1 MMNLDTKEREK
12 TAIFNRIN
20 EAVKNGDEAAF
31 ATAFAD
37 WTKYV
42 EDAVLAEARG
52 LVDAYDNKV
61 LAGRGVRQLTS
72 EERKFYDAF
81 IAAAKSAI
89 PQMAFTGTDVILPKT
104 IIDSVF
110 EDVVKEHPL
119 LSFIDFQP
127 TAGLTEILISTT
139 SGAGVWGDVTAA
151 ISGELSANF
160 TKIELAKNKFTA
172 YVLIAKGML
181 DLGPE
186 WLDRYIRAMLVEALA
201 YGLESAIVDG
211 NGKNKP
217 IGMTRKLSGDSGG
230 EYPYK
235 TPVTITDLS
244 QDTYGTI
251 LNTLS
256 QAPNNN
262 RRAIS
267 RVLLVVN
274 PADYYT
280 KVMPATTV
288 LAPDGTYTRNVF
300 PFPTDVV
307 QSAAMPAGYAV
318 MGIADKYFVGLG
330 SAREGRIEY
339 DDSVKWFEDQR
350 AYSIRFYADG
360 RAKDENAFV
369 YLNITNLE
377 RAKLEVKVTNTA
389 VVTNTAE

>member
-1 MMNLDTKEREK
+1 M
-12 TAIFNRIN
+12 
-20 EAVKNGDEAAF
+20 
-31 ATAFAD
+31 
-37 WTKYV
+37 
-42 EDAVLAEARG
+42 
-52 LVDAYDNKV
+52 
-61 LAGRGVRQLTS
+61 
-72 EERKFYDAF
+72 
-81 IAAAKSAI
+81 
-89 PQMAFTGTDVILPKT
+89 
-104 IIDSVF
+104 
-110 EDVVKEHPL
+110 
-119 LSFIDFQP
+119 
-127 TAGLTEILISTT
+127 
-139 SGAGVWGDVTAA
+139 
-151 ISGELSANF
+151 
-160 TKIELAKNKFTA
+160 
-172 YVLIAKGML
+172 
-181 DLGPE
+181 
-186 WLDRYIRAMLVEALA
+186 
-201 YGLESAIVDG
+201 
-211 NGKNKP
+211 
-217 IGMTRKLSGDSGG
+217 
-230 EYPYK
+230 
-235 TPVTITDLS
+235 S

-318 MGIADKYFVGLG
+318 MGIADKYFAGLG

-350 AYSIRFYADG
+350 AYSIRVYADG

-369 YLNITNLE
+369 YLDITNLE

-389 VVTNTAE
+389 EE

>member
-61 LAGRGVRQLTS
+61 LAGRGARQLTS
-72 EERKFYDAF
+72 QEKKFYEAL
-81 IAAAKSAI
+81 ITAGKSDM
-89 PQMAFTGTDVILPKT
+89 PKMALTGTDAIIPRT

-110 EDVVKEHPL
+110 EDVVKDHPL
-119 LSFIDFQP
+119 LSLIDFQP
-127 TAGLTEILISTT
+127 TAWLTEIIISTT
-139 SGAGVWGDVTAA
+139 SGAGVWGDVTAS
-151 ISGELSANF
+151 ITGELSANF
-160 TKIELAKNKFTA
+160 AKVELTKNKFTA
-172 YVLIAKGML
+172 FVVISKGML

-186 WLDRYIRAMLVEALA
+186 WIDRYVRAMLGEELA
-201 YGLESAIVDG
+201 YGLESAVVDG
-211 NGKNKP
+211 DGKNKLL
-217 IGMTRKLSGDSGG
+217 GMTRKLSGATDGV
-230 EYPYK
+230 YPRK
-235 TPVTITDLS
+235 TAIDVTHLDAA
-244 QDTYGTI
+244 TYGML

-267 RVLLVVN
+267 RVVLVVN

-280 KVMPATTV
+280 KVLPATTV
-288 LAPDGTYTRNVF
+288 RATDGTYNRDVF

-307 QSAAMPAGYAV
+307 QSAAVPSGYAV
-318 MGIADKYFVGLG
+318 MGLPDKYFVGLG

-339 DDSVKWFEDQR
+339 DDSVKFMEDQR
-350 AYSIRFYADG
+350 VYSIRLYADG

-369 YLNITNLE
+369 YLNIANLVPTT
-377 RAKLEVKVTNTA
+377 LEVTVTET
-389 VVTNTAE
+389 TSE